1 MAAFVDNII
10 AFKVLY
16 MLVTPFE
23 KTDAFRLGIVDKDG
37 VALKKVQDL
46 KTDEEKAAYSYL
58 NRLVFNLKRLIGK
71 LPGGKTQIA
80 SLAAAYFL
88 VKESYINKTT
98 LTEENVRRVIDLV
111 ESEKFTLVEEQIV
124 VEQFLALVEDGV
136 ATGAIANTAGA
147 ATATDVGAV
156 RLSKDGKPISGIIGL
171 PNYMMRR
178 KKKLTS
184 KMG

>member
-23 KTDAFRLGIVDKDG
+23 KTDAFKLGIIDKDG

-46 KTDEEKAAYSYL
+46 KTDDEKAAYSYL
-58 NRLVFNLKRLIGK
+58 HRLVFNLKRLIGK

-88 VKESYINKTT
+88 VKESYVNGTP
-98 LTEENVRRVIDLV
+98 LAEENVRHVMDLV
-111 ESEKFTLVEEQIV
+111 ESERFTLVEEQII
-124 VEQFLALVEDGV
+124 VEQFLSLVEDGV
-136 ATGAIANTAGA
+136 AIANTAGA

-156 RLSKDGKPISGIIGL
+156 RLNKAGKPISGIIGL

>member
-1 MAAFVDNII
+1 MASFVDNII

-23 KTDAFRLGIVDKDG
+23 KTDAFKLGIIDKDG

-58 NRLVFNLKRLIGK
+58 TRLVFNLKRLIGK

-88 VKESYINKTT
+88 VKESYINGTP
-98 LTEENVRRVIDLV
+98 LVEDNVKRVMDLV
-111 ESEKFTLVEEQIV
+111 ESQKFTLVEEQII
-124 VEQFLALVEDGV
+124 VEQFLSLVEDGAV
-136 ATGAIANTAGA
+136 AGGIANTTGA

-156 RLSKDGKPISGIIGL
+156 RLDASGKPVSGIIGL
-171 PNYMMRR
+171 PNYMLRR